1 MEGLE
6 KDEDVDAEVE
16 GRLRLEDQLLYRL
29 LLALGTGGG
38 LRGIL
43 AGELRHVA
51 GVAQHLVAAAA
62 GGGAR
67 RAHDLG
73 AEEARRLAV
82 VQRAPHLGDQV
93 AGQLRAQLQQRH
105 LAHQQVR
112 H

>member
-1 MEGLE
+1 MRRRAHF
-6 KDEDVDAEVE
+6 K
-16 GRLRLEDQLLYRL
+16 LLYRL

-38 LRGIL
+38 LRGLL
-43 AGELRHVA
+43 ASELRHVA

-73 AEEARRLAV
+73 AEEARRPAV
-82 VQRAPHLGDQV
+82 VQRAPHLEDQV
-93 AGQLRAQLQQRH
+93 AGQLRAQLRQRH
-105 LAHQQVR
+105 PAHQQVR